1 MSSADVLSTQALDKR
16 TLNRCVGIMTFPRV
30 APEVADHTALSE
42 ADLSQTQKGGGGCG
56 GKHWDSR
63 RWEIMTKL

>member
-30 APEVADHTALSE
+30 APEAADHTALSE
-42 ADLSQTQKGGGGCG
+42 AELSQTQKGGEVVGESTGIHEG
-56 GKHWDSR
+56 GK
-63 RWEIMTKL
+63 